1 MKQNSNAFKRKQKK
15 KKQRRLKAK
24 EKIRA
29 VRESKRAEEREKKE
43 IWKIKRSGEKVIN
56 RLTAT
61 YRKPKR
67 EEE

>member
-1 MKQNSNAFKRKQKK
+1 MKQNSNAFRRKQKK
-15 KKQRRLKAK
+15 KKQRTLKAK

>member
-43 IWKIKRSGEKVIN
+43 IWKI
-56 RLTAT
+56 
-61 YRKPKR
+61 
-67 EEE
+67 